1 MLQISLLQPTEQLSV
16 TADFRAL
23 LRQAKL
29 KWFNMQEKKKKKNY
43 MHLSLLFCA
52 TFSLYFGVLGV
63 AMYLSGALFCFFNFF
78 GLNCRSADNPKLL
91 GRLCQN
97 LGLAVRPARIRGFAG
112 SDSDPSDLLDS
123 LWLPVSAG
131 VKNCVLT

>member
-1 MLQISLLQPTEQLSV
+1 M
-16 TADFRAL
+16 
-23 LRQAKL
+23 
-29 KWFNMQEKKKKKNY
+29 
-43 MHLSLLFCA
+43 
-52 TFSLYFGVLGV
+52 

-97 LGLAVRPARIRGFAG
+97 LGLAERPARIRGFAG